1 MVGLSFA
8 FALRQEWLGL
18 CIFYAM
24 ITVSYAEETV
34 DINLGDY
41 NFKEFLF
48 AVYFY

>member
-1 MVGLSFA
+1 MFNRVTIPLMYTPVE
-8 FALRQEWLGL
+8 L
-18 CIFYAM
+18 
-24 ITVSYAEETV
+24 VSYAKETV